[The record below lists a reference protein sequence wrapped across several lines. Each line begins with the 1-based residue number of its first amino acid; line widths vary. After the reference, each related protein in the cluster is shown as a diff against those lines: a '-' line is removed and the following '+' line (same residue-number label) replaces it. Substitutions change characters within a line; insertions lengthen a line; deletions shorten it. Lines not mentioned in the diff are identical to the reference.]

1 MWVGLPYTQLDSLH
15 IWEAPWAT
23 EPTEKENSRRGLDGL
38 QDHRMLKTGIVVTG
52 NSDQGVSIQVKH
64 KRNGIYLFCRTGK
77 DSKVL
82 NWTKDGKDIGSA
94 NEKELLVG
102 SAVDDPRGL
111 YQCNSEKAN
120 GSLQLYFRM
129 CQYCVQLNSAVVI
142 GMVAAEVVATA
153 LLVAAVW
160 CLAAQ
165 EPGRRSRAS
174 PARSLLCPLQPLG
187 ERNNGQYSHIGVAKA
202 RRR

>member
-1 MWVGLPYTQLDSLH
+1 MKSMVGRCHHLLGMVVLTLIVQ
-15 IWEAPWAT
+15 
-23 EPTEKENSRRGLDGL
+23 
-38 QDHRMLKTGIVVTG
+38 GIVVTG

-165 EPGRRSRAS
+165 EPGRRSQALLTSKAAS
-174 PARSLLCPLQPLG
+174 LQPYHQALPCG
-187 ERNNGQYSHIGVAKA
+187 EQGGLLLWAAAACAFLPTRAHGGPPPQ
-202 RRR
+202 R